1 MYKFSEIP
9 DLKTDIL
16 WGGSLK
22 VMYFHIN
29 QNDKKAVNHKV
40 WKGQNIYF
48 IGYLLIIHPS

>member
-9 DLKTDIL
+9 DIKTDIL

-40 WKGQNIYF
+40 
-48 IGYLLIIHPS
+48 